1 MAGPLPARRKGTIS
15 KPAAHQAQPEACGR
29 TQQADL
35 RPRPQLIAFS
45 GSLAAVDPVNIRDL
59 ERHAETILDAG
70 VFGYFA
76 GGAADELTLNEN
88 VAAFTR
94 LRLLPRVLVDVST
107 VNASTSLLGVPLAMP
122 VVVAPVAFQ
131 RLVSPDGEPGMAR
144 AAQAAGSIFTLST
157 LATARPS
164 AVTAGNRWMQ
174 VYVFRDRGVTRAIVD
189 EAVETGF
196 QALVVTVDAPRG
208 GPRERDRYT
217 GFALPADLGVPAIGG
232 RSMTIAETFE
242 LMDPSLTWTD
252 LAEIVSTSPLPVLVK
267 GIHTGED
274 ALLAVEHGAA
284 GVVVSNHGGRQL
296 DGVPATIEMLP
307 AIADALGGR
316 TTLLMD
322 GGIRRG
328 TDVLKAVALGADAV
342 MAGRAVLWG
351 LACGGQ
357 AGAEAAL
364 RILQEEVE
372 LGMALLGV
380 TRLSQLSPAYVC
392 SRPTGL

>member
-1 MAGPLPARRKGTIS
+1 
-15 KPAAHQAQPEACGR
+15 
-29 TQQADL
+29 
-35 RPRPQLIAFS
+35 
-45 GSLAAVDPVNIRDL
+45 VDAVNIRDL
-59 ERHAETILDAG
+59 ERQAEATLDAG

-76 GGAADELTLNEN
+76 GGACDELTLSEN
-88 VAAFTR
+88 VAAFSR

-107 VNASTSLLGVPLAMP
+107 VDTSTEVLGVRLAMP

-144 AAQAAGSIFTLST
+144 AAEVAGSIFTLST
-157 LATARPS
+157 IASSRP
-164 AVTAGNRWMQ
+164 AEVTAGNRWMQ
-174 VYVFRDRGVTRAIVD
+174 VYVFRDRGITRALVD
-189 EAVETGF
+189 EAIATGF
-196 QALVVTVDAPRG
+196 RALVVTVDAPRAG
-208 GPRERDRYT
+208 RRERDRYT
-217 GFALPADLGVPAIGG
+217 GFAVPADLGAPALGG
-232 RSMTIAETFE
+232 RSMTPAEVFD
-242 LMDPSLTWTD
+242 MVDRSFTWAD
-252 LAEIVSTSPLPVLVK
+252 FAAFVSESPLPVLVK
-267 GIHTGED
+267 GIHTPED

-328 TDVLKAVALGADAV
+328 TDVLKALALGADAV

-357 AGAEAAL
+357 AGAETAL
-364 RILQEEVE
+364 RILAEEIE
-372 LGMALLGV
+372 LGMTLLGV
-380 TRLSQLSPAYVC
+380 TRVSELNPAYV
-392 SRPTGL
+392 SRASG

>member
-1 MAGPLPARRKGTIS
+1 MDA
-15 KPAAHQAQPEACGR
+15 
-29 TQQADL
+29 
-35 RPRPQLIAFS
+35 
-45 GSLAAVDPVNIRDL
+45 VNIRDL
-59 ERHAETILDAG
+59 ERRAEATLDPG

-94 LRLLPRVLVDVST
+94 LHLRPRVLVDVSAVDT
-107 VNASTSLLGVPLAMP
+107 STNVLGVPLAMP

-144 AAQAAGSIFTLST
+144 AAENAGSIFTLST
-157 LATARPS
+157 IATARPS
-164 AVTAGNRWMQ
+164 EVTAGNRWMQ
-174 VYVFRDRGVTRAIVD
+174 VYVFRDRGITRAIID
-189 EAVETGF
+189 EAVEAGF
-196 QALVVTVDAPRG
+196 KALVVTVDAPRAG
-208 GPRERDRYT
+208 RRERDRRT
-217 GFALPADLGVPAIGG
+217 GFTLPADLGAPAIGE
-232 RSMTIAETFE
+232 RSMTIAEVFD
-242 LMDPSLTWTD
+242 LVDPSLTWPD
-252 LAEIVSTSPLPVLVK
+252 LAEIISSSPLPLLVK
-267 GIHTGED
+267 GIHGPED

-316 TTLLMD
+316 TTLLVD

-351 LACGGQ
+351 LACDGQ
-357 AGAEAAL
+357 AGAELAL
-364 RILQEEVE
+364 RILQEEVA
-372 LGMALLGV
+372 LGMVLLGV
-380 TRLSQLSPAYVC
+380 TCLADLDPTYVC
-392 SRPTGL
+392 

>member
-1 MAGPLPARRKGTIS
+1 M
-15 KPAAHQAQPEACGR
+15 
-29 TQQADL
+29 
-35 RPRPQLIAFS
+35 
-45 GSLAAVDPVNIRDL
+45 NIRDL
-59 ERHAETILDAG
+59 ERQAEAILDPG

-76 GGAADELTLNEN
+76 GGACDELTLSEN
-88 VAAFTR
+88 VAAFSR

-107 VNASTSLLGVPLAMP
+107 VDTSTSVLGVPLAMP

-144 AAQAAGSIFTLST
+144 AAEAAGSIFTLST
-157 LATARPS
+157 IASSRPS
-164 AVTAGNRWMQ
+164 EVTAGNRWMQ
-174 VYVFRDRGVTRAIVD
+174 VYVFRDRGVTRALVE
-189 EAVETGF
+189 EAVQTGF
-196 QALVVTVDAPRG
+196 RALVVTVDAPRAG
-208 GPRERDRYT
+208 RRERDRYT
-217 GFALPADLGVPAIGG
+217 GFAVPADLGVPALGG
-232 RSMTIAETFE
+232 RSMTPAQVFDLIDRSFTWNDLTE
-242 LMDPSLTWTD
+242 LAS
-252 LAEIVSTSPLPVLVK
+252 ESPLPVLVK
-267 GIHTGED
+267 GVHTAED
-274 ALLAVEHGAA
+274 ALRAVEHGAA

-307 AIADALGGR
+307 AIADSLGGR

-364 RILQEEVE
+364 RILAEEIE
-372 LGMALLGV
+372 LGMTLLGV
-380 TRLSQLSPAYVC
+380 THVSELNPTYVC
-392 SRPTGL
+392 QPHERRIS

>member
-1 MAGPLPARRKGTIS
+1 MDA
-15 KPAAHQAQPEACGR
+15 
-29 TQQADL
+29 
-35 RPRPQLIAFS
+35 
-45 GSLAAVDPVNIRDL
+45 VNIRDL
-59 ERHAETILDAG
+59 ERRAESILDPG

-76 GGAADELTLNEN
+76 GGACDELTLNDN
-88 VAAFTR
+88 VAAFSR
-94 LRLLPRVLVDVST
+94 LRLMPRVLVDVST
-107 VNASTSLLGVPLAMP
+107 VDTSTTVLGLPLAMP

-131 RLVSPDGEPGMAR
+131 RLVSPDGEPGTAR
-144 AAQAAGSIFTLST
+144 AAEAAGSIFTLST
-157 LATARPS
+157 IASSRPS
-164 AVTAGNRWMQ
+164 EVTAGNRWMQ
-174 VYVFRDRGVTRAIVD
+174 VYVFRDRAVTRTIID
-189 EAVETGF
+189 EAVEAGF
-196 QALVVTVDAPRG
+196 KALVVTVDAPRAG
-208 GPRERDRYT
+208 RRERDHYT
-217 GFALPADLGVPAIGG
+217 GFVIPADLGVPALGS
-232 RSMTIAETFE
+232 RAMTVAEAFD
-242 LMDPSLTWTD
+242 LLDRSLTWTD
-252 LAEIVSTSPLPVLVK
+252 FAELVSESPLPVLIK
-267 GIHTGED
+267 GIHTPED

-364 RILQEEVE
+364 RILRDEIE
-372 LGMALLGV
+372 LGMTLLGV
-380 TRLSQLSPAYVC
+380 TRVSELNPGYV
-392 SRPTGL
+392 R

>member
-1 MAGPLPARRKGTIS
+1 MRGFNGSPAG
-15 KPAAHQAQPEACGR
+15 
-29 TQQADL
+29 
-35 RPRPQLIAFS
+35 
-45 GSLAAVDPVNIRDL
+45 VDAVNIRDL
-59 ERHAETILDAG
+59 ERRAEATLDPG

-76 GGAADELTLNEN
+76 GGAGDELTLNEN

-94 LRLLPRVLVDVST
+94 VRLLPRVLVDVSNIDT
-107 VNASTSLLGVPLAMP
+107 ATSALGVPLTMP
-122 VVVAPVAFQ
+122 IVVAPVAFQ
-131 RLVSPDGEPGMAR
+131 RLVSPEGEQGMAR
-144 AAQAAGSIFTLST
+144 AAETAGSIFTLST

-164 AVTAGNRWMQ
+164 GVTAGNRWMQ
-174 VYVFRDRGVTRAIVD
+174 VYVFRDRAITRAIID
-189 EAVETGF
+189 EAVEAGF
-196 QALVVTVDAPRG
+196 QALVVTVDAPRAG
-208 GPRERDRYT
+208 RRERDRYT
-217 GFALPADLGVPAIGG
+217 GFSLPADLGVPVIGE
-232 RSMTIAETFE
+232 RSMTVPEVFD
-242 LMDPSLTWTD
+242 LLDPSLTWTD
-252 LAEIVSTSPLPVLVK
+252 IEQLVSASPLPVLVK
-267 GIHTGED
+267 GVHAAED

-342 MAGRAVLWG
+342 MTGRALLWG

-357 AGAEAAL
+357 AGAETAL
-364 RILQEEVE
+364 RILREELG

-380 TRLSQLSPAYVC
+380 TRLSELGPAHVRQWPSQGLPAAAMSPEGFPARV
-392 SRPTGL
+392 S